1 MLATSAIPRLR
12 RLPRFEFNPSANVSF
27 LPIPETF
34 HFEADVSTADARR
47 VSVVLLSRL
56 ILNVKMQNKSVHRG
70 CLPMTGNHFVVTRLV
85 GVSTSETHDESEIAM

>member
-1 MLATSAIPRLR
+1 MLAASAIPRLR

-34 HFEADVSTADARR
+34 HFEAIDAGR